1 MERASAP
8 IFWSAEA
15 ACTDRVRIANDP
27 PAGTYCSYPSNKP
40 LCKTYTSAVPNESA
54 TQCVFYAYWQTVNY
68 VEYEPL
74 YHASCPLGVRYDWKK
89 GRCENIYPD
98 LDREKSCRKS
108 GELSPNPILLHTG
121 EKYAKVIDFKDLRSH
136 PLNFSRSYL
145 SDRANNSGIGV
156 GWRHQYS
163 FDFDFYENT
172 GEADGIVRITLGSG
186 SVRVFRIQDDMWIAV
201 NGSDVLSKN
210 PSGWVYRN
218 SDDDSV
224 FQLDL
229 NGRVLSH
236 SERNGW
242 VSHYFYDTNGRLTSV
257 NNRFNEQLQFTYD
270 AFGRVAQ
277 ITVAGSVQASYV
289 YDSIN
294 RLIQVTYPNALAITY
309 LYENSSYPYALTGI
323 LDENNQRFATYTY
336 DGAGRAT
343 SSEHSGSVERYQ
355 VGYPASTG
363 GPTTITDPLG
373 TTRTF
378 TYALSQGKLAVTGAD
393 TPDGLGQPDAASRV
407 QSPLGL
413 ITAET
418 DFLGTT
424 TSYAWNTDRRLPTA
438 VTQAAGKP
446 EERTTVT
453 EWHPQWRLPVA
464 ISESG
469 RTTNY
474 TYDSVGN
481 RLTQTITD
489 TGAGMGS
496 GIART
501 TTWTY
506 HPSGLVATETAPNGA
521 ITSYQYDS
529 AGNLTS
535 STNALGHV
543 DTYTHD
549 TAGRILTH
557 TAPTGL
563 VTSYTY
569 DPRGRM
575 LTVNRGGQLTT
586 LTYRPSG
593 QVTTATM
600 PYGHV
605 ITYTYDTAQR
615 LTGWSDNRGHS
626 GTYTLDAMGNRTR
639 EEVRNAQGQLAWLLV
654 RNINS
659 LNRVQSTT
667 VGGQLTTSY
676 GFDANG
682 ETVSS
687 TNGANEST
695 QLGLDGLR
703 RVKTI
708 TNAANATASLSYNA
722 LDGVIQASDFKGV
735 GTTYARDALGNATG
749 ESSPDSGLQS
759 TQYDALGLPS
769 TVTDALGQATSI
781 ERDLLGRP
789 TLITQVGGPTT
800 TLRYDLSGPAYNQA
814 GQPNASKGSLSEI
827 VDASGTTTYQRDN
840 FGRVTAKTQTLL
852 SGTARSVG
860 YAYAS
865 NGLLTSTTYPGG
877 QVLQHVYDATGQ
889 ITGLNWA
896 GQALVT
902 GITWNPL
909 GQPTGWNWNLPGS
922 SSAIPATRSYNTA
935 GQLTATEFSSYLYN
949 SAGRIYN
956 LTQNLWKPGSTDP
969 LETTLAQA
977 DNTWNVQYDSL
988 GRIIQMGDGVRI
1000 VTYQYDANG
1009 NRTSSVRTTVTG
1021 TPPVTHTLTRTY
1033 GTAAGHNRLLGFE
1046 QTAATTGPQ
1055 GTSSIAP
1062 ASYQYNTA
1070 GDLVGDGLMIY
1081 AYNSQ
1086 GRMESATTGAAPE
1099 APKTKYAYNALGQR
1113 VFKTE
1118 PLYSAAGKPASSKNL
1133 NNLLADEDDKET
1145 AQEQPGLIQQLV
1157 NFFSKLWSPSTSDAE
1172 KLGWTY
1178 VYAEDGSLLAEYGE
1192 GGAAT
1197 SGSAQYLWLPTANG
1211 PMPIAAVI
1219 KGQTYAVHSDHL
1231 NTPRKLT
1238 QADGQVV
1245 WQWAYSAFGDEQPT
1259 TAAKR
1264 FTNEMTTPNHGS
1276 TSIADVTFNL
1286 RYPGQYFDK
1295 ETNLHYN
1302 YFRTYAPDMGRY
1314 TQGDPIG
1321 LQGGWNR
1328 FGYVD
1333 SDPLGYFDSDGL
1345 VKGIQNPRDLIPL
1358 DGGAGAGGL
1367 GGSGSMSGR
1376 GGFAPTSRGGPPRDP
1391 NTANYIPLPNAV
1403 GPHTTLGT
1411 RTGRSG
1417 PYTQGATFDANGRF
1431 VGRTDVT
1438 NHNRGD
1444 HSNPH
1449 YHPATGPNS
1458 VGPAE
1463 MCWR

>member
-1 MERASAP
+1 MSKV
-8 IFWSAEA
+8 WTHNYS
-15 ACTDRVRIANDP
+15 TYLKRVATPTGVSVGIITGEGYRRSFFKS
-27 PAGTYCSYPSNKP
+27 AGTTDWVATNSNDT
-40 LCKTYTSAVPNESA
+40 LTQGASGNWTYRRMDDDA
-54 TQCVFYAYWQTVNY
+54 T
-68 VEYEPL
+68 
-74 YHASCPLGVRYDWKK
+74 
-89 GRCENIYPD
+89 
-98 LDREKSCRKS
+98 
-108 GELSPNPILLHTG
+108 LL
-121 EKYAKVIDFKDLRSH
+121 
-136 PLNFSRSYL
+136 
-145 SDRANNSGIGV
+145 
-156 GWRHQYS
+156 
-163 FDFDFYENT
+163 FD
-172 GEADGIVRITLGSG
+172 
-186 SVRVFRIQDDMWIAV
+186 
-201 NGSDVLSKN
+201 
-210 PSGWVYRN
+210 PSGKLLTVTA
-218 SDDDSV
+218 
-224 FQLDL
+224 
-229 NGRVLSH
+229 
-236 SERNGW
+236 RNGW
-242 VSHYFYDTNGRLTSV
+242 VTTYTYGANGLLASVSNGFGQTITFYHYDGKLQSITLPGSAVIRYMYNGEFLYR
-257 NNRFNEQLQFTYD
+257 
-270 AFGRVAQ
+270 
-277 ITVAGSVQASYV
+277 
-289 YDSIN
+289 
-294 RLIQVTYPNALAITY
+294 VTYPD
-309 LYENSSYPYALTGI
+309 NSTRHFHFTHTNNDQLLTGI
-323 LDENNQRFATYTY
+323 TDENDNRWATYDY
-336 DGAGRAT
+336 DNMGRAIR
-343 SSEHSGSVERYQ
+343 SELAGAVDRYQ
-355 VGYPASTG
+355 VSYPGTNGSSAVV
-363 GPTTITDPLG
+363 TDPLG

-378 TYALSQGKLAVTGAD
+378 NYTLNLGKLAVVGAD
-393 TPDGLGQPDAASRV
+393 KPDGLGQPDAASRV

-438 VTQAAGKP
+438 VTEAAGKP

-469 RTTNY
+469 RTTSY

-506 HPSGLVATETAPNGA
+506 HPSGLVATEKAPNGA
-521 ITSYQYDS
+521 VTSYQYDS

-549 TAGRILTH
+549 AAGRILTH

-563 VTSYTY
+563 VTTYTY

-593 QVTTATM
+593 QVATATM

-615 LTGWSDNRGHS
+615 LTGWSDNRGNS
-626 GTYTLDAMGNRTR
+626 GSYTLDAMGNRTR

-659 LNRVQSTT
+659 LNRVQSTA

-722 LDGVIQASDFKGV
+722 LDGVVQASDFKGV

-789 TLITQVGGPTT
+789 TLITQVVGATT

-909 GQPTGWNWNLPGS
+909 GQPTGWSWNLPGS
-922 SSAIPATRSYNTA
+922 STAIPATRSYNTA

-988 GRIIQMGDGVRI
+988 GRITQMGDGVRI

-1062 ASYQYNTA
+1062 ANYQYNTA

-1086 GRMESATTGAAPE
+1086 GRMESATTGASPE

-1118 PLYSAAGKPASSKNL
+1118 PLYSAAGKPASTKNL
-1133 NNLLADEDDKET
+1133 NNLLADEDDKDPS
-1145 AQEQPGLIQQLV
+1145 QEQPGLIQQLV

-1219 KGQTYAVHSDHL
+1219 KGQTFAVHSDHL

-1264 FTNEMTTPNHGS
+1264 FTSEMTTPSTGS

-1302 YFRTYAPDMGRY
+1302 YFRTYAPSTGRY

-1321 LQGGWNR
+1321 LDGGWNR
-1328 FGYVD
+1328 FAYVD
-1333 SDPLGYFDSDGL
+1333 GNPLSYTDPEGL
-1345 VKGIQNPRDLIPL
+1345 VGLYN
-1358 DGGAGAGGL
+1358 DGSVNVNSYPGQPAGGDEHA
-1367 GGSGSMSGR
+1367 R
-1376 GGFAPTSRGGPPRDP
+1376 PRSRPE
-1391 NTANYIPLPNAV
+1391 LS
-1403 GPHTTLGT
+1403 
-1411 RTGRSG
+1411 RT
-1417 PYTQGATFDANGRF
+1417 YT
-1431 VGRTDVT
+1431 
-1438 NHNRGD
+1438 
-1444 HSNPH
+1444 
-1449 YHPATGPNS
+1449 
-1458 VGPAE
+1458 
-1463 MCWR
+1463 

>member
-1 MERASAP
+1 MTAP
-8 IFWSAEA
+8 
-15 ACTDRVRIANDP
+15 
-27 PAGTYCSYPSNKP
+27 G
-40 LCKTYTSAVPNESA
+40 
-54 TQCVFYAYWQTVNY
+54 
-68 VEYEPL
+68 
-74 YHASCPLGVRYDWKK
+74 
-89 GRCENIYPD
+89 
-98 LDREKSCRKS
+98 
-108 GELSPNPILLHTG
+108 
-121 EKYAKVIDFKDLRSH
+121 
-136 PLNFSRSYL
+136 
-145 SDRANNSGIGV
+145 
-156 GWRHQYS
+156 
-163 FDFDFYENT
+163 
-172 GEADGIVRITLGSG
+172 
-186 SVRVFRIQDDMWIAV
+186 
-201 NGSDVLSKN
+201 
-210 PSGWVYRN
+210 
-218 SDDDSV
+218 
-224 FQLDL
+224 
-229 NGRVLSH
+229 
-236 SERNGW
+236 
-242 VSHYFYDTNGRLTSV
+242 
-257 NNRFNEQLQFTYD
+257 
-270 AFGRVAQ
+270 AQ
-277 ITVAGSVQASYV
+277 VVSYV
-289 YDSIN
+289 YDNSK
-294 RLIQVTYPNALAITY
+294 RLSQVFYPDSTSRTF
-309 LYENSSYPYALTGI
+309 LYENPYYFPYALTGI

-343 SSEHSGSVERYQ
+343 SSEHAGSVERYQ
-355 VGYPASTG
+355 VSYPASSG

-378 TYALSQGKLAVTGAD
+378 NYALNLGKLAVTGAD
-393 TPDGLGQPDAASRV
+393 KPDGLGQPDAASRV

-418 DFLGTT
+418 DFVGTT

-438 VTQAAGKP
+438 VTEAAGKP

-453 EWHPQWRLPVA
+453 EWHPLWRLPVA

-469 RTTNY
+469 RTTSY

-481 RLTQTITD
+481 PLTQTITD

-506 HPSGLVATETAPNGA
+506 HPNGLVATEKAPNGA
-521 ITSYQYDS
+521 VTSYQYDS

-549 TAGRILTH
+549 AAGRVLTH

-569 DPRGRM
+569 DARGRM
-575 LTVNRGGQLTT
+575 LTANRGGQLTT

-593 QVTTATM
+593 QVATATM

-615 LTGWSDNRGHS
+615 MTGWSDNRGHS
-626 GTYTLDAMGNRTR
+626 GSYTLDAMGNRTR

-654 RNINS
+654 RNISS

-695 QLGLDGLR
+695 QLGLDSLR

-708 TNAANATASLSYNA
+708 TNAANATASLTYNA

-769 TVTDALGQATSI
+769 TVTDALGQATHI
-781 ERDLLGRP
+781 DRDLLGRP

-814 GQPNASKGSLSEI
+814 GQPNASKGALSEI
-827 VDASGTTTYQRDN
+827 VDASGTTTYQRDH
-840 FGRVTAKTQTLL
+840 FGRVTAKTQALL

-860 YAYAS
+860 YAYAAS
-865 NGLLTSTTYPGG
+865 GLLASTTYPGG

-896 GQALVT
+896 RQALVT

-909 GQPTGWNWNLPGS
+909 GQPTSWSWNLPGATA
-922 SSAIPATRSYNTA
+922 AIPATRSYNTA
-935 GQLTATEFSSYLYN
+935 GQLTTTEFSSYQYT

-988 GRIIQMGDGVRI
+988 GRITQMGDGVRV

-1009 NRTSSVRTTVTG
+1009 NRTASVQTTATG
-1021 TPPVTHTLTRTY
+1021 TPAVTNTLSRTY

-1046 QTAATTGPQ
+1046 QTATAGGNSATT
-1055 GTSSIAP
+1055 SV
-1062 ASYQYNTA
+1062 SYQYNAA
-1070 GDLVGDGLMIY
+1070 GDLLGDGLRSY
-1081 AYNSQ
+1081 AYDSQ
-1086 GRMESATTGAAPE
+1086 GRMESATTGAGAD
-1099 APKTKYAYNALGQR
+1099 APKTKYAHNALGQR

-1118 PLYSAAGKPASSKNL
+1118 PLYSAAAKAGSGKNL
-1133 NNLLADEDDKET
+1133 NNLLADDGDEGDSDKVP
-1145 AQEQPGLIQQLV
+1145 QGEQPGLIQQLL
-1157 NFFSKLWSPSTSDAE
+1157 NFFFSKLWSPATSDAE

-1192 GGAAT
+1192 GSAAT

-1211 PMPIAAVI
+1211 PMPIAAVVN
-1219 KGQTYAVHSDHL
+1219 GQTYAVHSDHL

-1238 QADGQVV
+1238 QANGQAV

-1264 FTNEMTTPNHGS
+1264 FTSEMTNPTTGATSTP
-1276 TSIADVTFNL
+1276 DVTFNL

-1302 YFRTYAPDMGRY
+1302 YFRTYAPGTGRY
-1314 TQGDPIG
+1314 TQADPIG
-1321 LQGGWNR
+1321 LDGGWNR
-1328 FGYVD
+1328 FAYVGGNPF
-1333 SDPLGYFDSDGL
+1333 SGIDPDGL
-1345 VKGIQNPRDLIPL
+1345 RPNRPPWWNEGWKPRTPP
-1358 DGGAGAGGL
+1358 GHCATAECAAGLSQTPSDNRGPEEVNFGQCKMVCQISLLVPVAMCNAAAGGGL
-1367 GGSGSMSGR
+1367 
-1376 GGFAPTSRGGPPRDP
+1376 
-1391 NTANYIPLPNAV
+1391 
-1403 GPHTTLGT
+1403 LGT
-1411 RTGRSG
+1411 AAAAAAKGGLCTW
-1417 PYTQGATFDANGRF
+1417 
-1431 VGRTDVT
+1431 V
-1438 NHNRGD
+1438 
-1444 HSNPH
+1444 
-1449 YHPATGPNS
+1449 
-1458 VGPAE
+1458 
-1463 MCWR
+1463 CK